1 MFGGGY
7 VKDTLH
13 TLIKILKKRKIQI
26 LPSHMEVL
34 VITNHS
40 HMVAVEE
47 GGKWFSCCLITSTA
61 DWNLGGLTNVRIAPE
76 NLILE
81 TRARK
86 H

>member
-1 MFGGGY
+1 MEEVFGGGY

-47 GGKWFSCCLITSTA
+47 GG
-61 DWNLGGLTNVRIAPE
+61 
-76 NLILE
+76 
-81 TRARK
+81 
-86 H
+86 